1 MAEKKRT
8 GSILALLVLGVMS
21 VTLHPR
27 CALSGT
33 VVNAASL
40 AYTSLSHQAFS
51 SPSDMAT
58 VEIENPKAT
67 IIRPGPGDRISGN
80 AVIVEAVSP
89 DTDIVSIKHQYR
101 EANPGIWKEIT
112 SSIETGS
119 IFSVTWNTTNLPDG
133 SYDLRAVAT
142 DDEGDTDPYPKS
154 ITVTVSHLNPD
165 YSEDPLI
172 RDQENIIEREDGV
185 RIEIPAGALDCDCD
199 GILRISRP
207 EQIPLGGNSANI
219 YIEIELFFC
228 QSQLNGPAFIS
239 ISYPDEDDNGIVDG
253 TFILEENLK
262 VNFWDGAEWIELPT
276 SVDTENNIAT
286 GATTHFSIFG
296 LFGSPA
302 PDLGDVAVYPNPF
315 RPAKDATIKFLN
327 LPANVKIRIY
337 NVAGELV
344 STKKDITTGA
354 AGWDGRNDYG
364 KPVATGGYIYIIT
377 DNEGR
382 KKTGKIAVIW

>member
-1 MAEKKRT
+1 
-8 GSILALLVLGVMS
+8 MS

-27 CALSGT
+27 CALSRTAINT
-33 VVNAASL
+33 VSL
-40 AYTSLSHQAFS
+40 AYTSLSNQSFS
-51 SPSDMAT
+51 SPSDTAI

-67 IIRPGPGDRISGN
+67 ILRPGPGDRVSGS
-80 AVIVEAVSP
+80 AVIVEAASE
-89 DTDIVSIKHQYR
+89 DTDIISIKYQYR
-101 EANPGIWKEIT
+101 EAQKWTEIT
-112 SSIETGS
+112 SSMGTGS
-119 IFSVTWNTTNLPDG
+119 IFSVAWDTTHLSDG

-172 RDQENIIEREDGV
+172 REQENIIEREDGV
-185 RIEIPAGALDCDCD
+185 KIWLPAGALDCDGN
-199 GILRISRP
+199 GIVRISRP
-207 EQIPLGGNSANI
+207 DQIPLGENPAKI
-219 YIEIELFFC
+219 YIEIELSSC

-286 GATTHFSIFG
+286 GTTTHFSIFG
-296 LFGSPA
+296 LFGVQA
-302 PDLGDVAVYPNPF
+302 PDLSDVVVYPNPF
-315 RPAKDATIKFLN
+315 RPDKDGTVKFLN
-327 LPANVKIRIY
+327 LTENVKIRIY

-344 STKKDITTGA
+344 SARKDITTGA
-354 AGWDGRNDYG
+354 AGWDGRNDHG
-364 KPVATGGYIYIIT
+364 RAVVSGIYIYLIT
-377 DNEGR
+377 DKNGG
-382 KKTGKIAVIW
+382 KKTGKVALIR